1 MKNLLTTFIAF
12 MCLFFGQNSF
22 GQKKSTNELTV
33 SADNVSSDNE
43 MKFECTKI
51 VYNDKSQVTKFLEN
65 VSLKTDKVEFTN
77 ADKVIYNQ
85 VTRKMIIYGCK
96 DFTIDGKIV
105 TQIKKHKKNV
115 IEYTFG
121 SDIAYIL

>member
-12 MCLFFGQNSF
+12 FCLTFGQNSF
-22 GQKKSTNELTV
+22 GQSKSTNELTV
-33 SADNVSSDNE
+33 AVDKVSSDNE

-51 VYNDKSQVTKFLEN
+51 VYNDKSQETKFLEN
-65 VSLKTDKVEFTN
+65 VSLKTDKVEFTS
-77 ADKVIYNQ
+77 ADKVIYNR
-85 VTRKMIIYGCK
+85 VTKKMTIYGCK

-121 SDIAYIL
+121 DDTAYIL